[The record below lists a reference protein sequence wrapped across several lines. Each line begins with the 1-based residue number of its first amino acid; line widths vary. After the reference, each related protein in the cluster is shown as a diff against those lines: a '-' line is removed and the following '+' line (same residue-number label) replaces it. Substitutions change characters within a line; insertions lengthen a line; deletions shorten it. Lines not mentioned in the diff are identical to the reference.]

1 MRIASSNVELA
12 SEQIDLRYSSVY
24 ERLHKW
30 DKKSDVTIENSS
42 EAGKTK
48 IESIIKKDVL
58 ELSKQARAQGQAQN
72 AQTAVPVQA
81 SSEET
86 LDELF
91 GSEVDDIKMRIV
103 RDMVEMFTGK
113 KIKVFDSRELHRK
126 LASGDSIDMP
136 QQAQQNAQAAQNG
149 PQREGWGID
158 YFRREVHQTKEGFS
172 FSAQGSVTTA
182 DGKDIQFSAAL
193 EMSRETYKEV
203 TTSIKD
209 GDALIDPLVVNFSG
223 AGTQLTNVKFEFDLD
238 SDGTNEMISVPSSG
252 SGLLAYDK
260 NGNGVIDDGT
270 ELFGPSSGNG
280 FIELASLD
288 DDKNGWIDENDTAF
302 TKIKVWEK
310 TTDGSDVVSSLLS
323 KDIGAIYT
331 GSAHTT
337 YSLYNNNALSG
348 QIRESG
354 VWLHESSGNVGTIQ
368 EIDLVA

>member
-1 MRIASSNVELA
+1 MRIASSNIELA

-30 DKKSDVTIENSS
+30 DKRSDSTIENRS
-42 EAGKTK
+42 EAGKANV
-48 IESIIKKDVL
+48 ELIIKKDIL
-58 ELSKQARAQGQAQN
+58 ELSKQAQAQN
-72 AQTAVPVQA
+72 AQAAAVPAQKSGDA
-81 SSEET
+81 T

-91 GSEVDDIKMRIV
+91 GSEVDDLRMRIV
-103 RDMVEMFTGK
+103 KDMIEMFTGK

-126 LASGDSIDMP
+126 IASGDSADIS
-136 QQAQQNAQAAQNG
+136 QQAQQNAQAAQNA

-172 FSAQGSVTTA
+172 FSAQGNVTTA
-182 DGKDIQFSAAL
+182 DGREIQFSAAL

-209 GDALIDPLVVNFSG
+209 GDALIDPLVINFSG
-223 AGTQLTNVKFEFDLD
+223 AGTQLTDLKFEFDLD
-238 SDGTNEMISVPSSG
+238 SDGTNELINAPAVG

-260 NGNGVIDDGT
+260 NGNGVIDDGS

-280 FIELASLD
+280 FTELASLD

-302 TKIKVWEK
+302 TRMKIWEK
-310 TTDGSDVVSSLLS
+310 TANGSDVISSLLS
-323 KDIGAIYT
+323 KDVGAIYT
-331 GSAHTT
+331 GSANTN

-348 QIRESG
+348 KIRESG
-354 VWLHESSGNVGTIQ
+354 IWLQESSGNVGTIQ

>member
-1 MRIASSNVELA
+1 MRIASSNIELA

-30 DKKSDVTIENSS
+30 DNKSDVTVESSS
-42 EAGKTK
+42 EAGKAK
-48 IESIIKKDVL
+48 IESIVKKDIL
-58 ELSKQARAQGQAQN
+58 ELSKQAQAQS
-72 AQTAVPVQA
+72 AQAAVAPVQA
-81 SSEET
+81 SSEDT

-91 GSEVDDIKMRIV
+91 GSEVDDLKMQIV
-103 RDMVEMFTGK
+103 KDMVEMFTGK

-126 LASGDSIDMP
+126 HASNDTIDTP
-136 QQAQQNAQAAQNG
+136 QQAQQNAQAAQNA

-158 YFRREVHQTKEGFS
+158 YFRREVHQTKEGFA

-182 DGKDIQFSAAL
+182 DGRAIQFSAAL
-193 EMSRETYKEV
+193 EMNRETYTEV

-223 AGTQLTNVKFEFDLD
+223 AGTQLTDVKFEFDLD
-238 SDGTNEMISVPSSG
+238 SDGTNEMINVPAAG

-260 NGNGVIDDGT
+260 NGNGVVDDGS

-288 DDKNGWIDENDTAF
+288 DDKNGWIDENDAAF
-302 TKIKVWEK
+302 TTMKIWEK
-310 TTDGSDVVSSLLS
+310 AADGTDVVSSLLS
-323 KDIGAIYT
+323 KDIGALYT
-331 GSAHTT
+331 GSATT
-337 YSLYNNNALSG
+337 NYSLYNNNTLSG
-348 QIRESG
+348 KIRESG
-354 VWLHESSGNVGTIQ
+354 VWLHERSGNVGTIQ

>member
-1 MRIASSNVELA
+1 MRIASSNIELA

-30 DKKSDVTIENSS
+30 DKRSDTTIESNS
-42 EAGKTK
+42 EAGKAK
-48 IESIIKKDVL
+48 VESIVKKDIL
-58 ELSKQARAQGQAQN
+58 ELSKQAQTQVQNGQASAAP
-72 AQTAVPVQA
+72 AQTSGEDA
-81 SSEET
+81 

-91 GSEVDDIKMRIV
+91 GSEVDDLKMQIV
-103 RDMVEMFTGK
+103 KDMVEMFTGK

-126 LASGDSIDMP
+126 HASGDSVDIS

-158 YFRREVHQTKEGFS
+158 YFRRDVQQTKEGFS
-172 FSAQGSVTTA
+172 FSAQGNVTTA
-182 DGKDIQFSAAL
+182 DGREIQFSAAL
-193 EMSRETYKEV
+193 EMSRETYTEA

-223 AGTQLTNVKFEFDLD
+223 AGTQLTDVKFEFDLD
-238 SDGTNEMISVPSSG
+238 SDGTNEMINAPSSG

-260 NGNGVIDDGT
+260 NGNGVIDDGS
-270 ELFGPSSGNG
+270 ELFGPSGGNG

-288 DDKNGWIDENDTAF
+288 GDKNGWIDENDAAF
-302 TKIKVWEK
+302 TSMKIWEK
-310 TTDGSDVVSSLLS
+310 AADGSDAVSSLLS

-331 GSAHTT
+331 GSARTN
-337 YSLYNNNALSG
+337 YSLYNNNVLSG